1 MKDFRKKTGKSFG
14 GSKILLIFA
23 ASNHNSGMKTAGI
36 TSSLFCVHTYRIN
49 GITTPSRESGQRPGV
64 SARMDLT
71 ARSVVYLLSNYTCY
85 ETEDLFVRN
94 WMLAADGRHVPGAH
108 HRPRVGVHGCETG
121 TESRVIAYSK
131 GCGMP
136 RRLVVFGEPVA
147 DHSLRHRVGGGVHAW
162 RRGEGA
168 CVLGGHRLADGDSG
182 MNM

>member
-1 MKDFRKKTGKSFG
+1 M
-14 GSKILLIFA
+14 SKLTCGLR
-23 ASNHNSGMKTAGI
+23 TAGLI
-36 TSSLFCVHTYRIN
+36 SSLFYAHPLFRN
-49 GITTPSRESGQRPGV
+49 HSITTPSRESGQRPGV
-64 SARMDLT
+64 TACKYLT
-71 ARSVVYLLSNYTCY
+71 ARSVVYLLSKLTCY

-121 TESRVIAYSK
+121 TESRVIAHSM